1 VLGTD
6 SVPSIVDGRL
16 DHLERIESSAME
28 ALAETGSIKQK
39 VDD

>member
-1 VLGTD
+1 VR
-6 SVPSIVDGRL
+6 SIVDGRL

-28 ALAETGSIKQK
+28 ALAAASSIKQK